1 MAKLTEKELKDKWI
15 ENACNY
21 LAERTYKDKT
31 FNFSNDRET
40 NGYSGRS
47 FHEQIGEPFVRG
59 VYKWCAVNINSN
71 LVIFYCGER
80 EAQTYF
86 KSKFN
91 NDPPAVCIT
100 LEECKS
106 ADVSKNDKE
115 LLDKIYDEMCM
126 RIHGMNEQVNKL
138 FVQVEKEFEIQRDSE
153 IMFEFI
159 ENKEEDN
166 NAKSD

>member
-1 MAKLTEKELKDKWI
+1 MTNAEMKNKWI
-15 ENACNY
+15 ENVCDY
-21 LAERTYKDKT
+21 LANKTKGKNT
-31 FNFSNDRET
+31 FNFSADYECNSYT
-40 NGYSGRS
+40 GRS
-47 FHEQIGEPFVRG
+47 FHEQIAEPYTRG
-59 VYKWCAVNINSN
+59 YYKWCAVNKDHNF
-71 LVIFYCGER
+71 VIFYCGER

>member
-1 MAKLTEKELKDKWI
+1 M
-15 ENACNY
+15 
-21 LAERTYKDKT
+21 
-31 FNFSNDRET
+31 
-40 NGYSGRS
+40 
-47 FHEQIGEPFVRG
+47 
-59 VYKWCAVNINSN
+59 
-71 LVIFYCGER
+71 
-80 EAQTYF
+80 
-86 KSKFN
+86 
-91 NDPPAVCIT
+91 
-100 LEECKS
+100 
-106 ADVSKNDKE
+106 SKNDKE